1 MKATYGIIGSGEA
14 SVKAIQ
20 AALNDLGTDNAFIV
34 PYRRN
39 ASMESVYDWLIDNE
53 VEFTVVGG
61 NPGRILNECAKRII
75 PLEKGAPIDMGVID
89 ELSRSVNPSLLVMWS
104 EDSKKEILEAAS
116 AGWKIMELTN
126 GLAPITVEDEDEE
139 EIAAEVSP
147 VETAAEEVEESTTL
161 TKEELAGMPIAA
173 VKRYAYVQGVDV
185 KGKNKQEIIDTL
197 FPVVAKVEENPLKA
211 HDDAHLGLHAAI
223 APIGSSTPTHR
234 DLLRAAQALVNTILN
249 SCPAGRERDQAI
261 INVEQ
266 ASMWA
271 VSSIW
276 KTHNP
281 S

>member
-20 AALNDLGTDNAFIV
+20 AALNDLGTDNDFIV

-53 VEFTVVGG
+53 VKFSVVGG
-61 NPGRILNECAKRII
+61 NPGRTLSECATNII
-75 PLEKGAPIDMGVID
+75 PLEKGASIDMGVIN
-89 ELSRSVNPSLLVMWS
+89 ELSRSIYPSLLVMWS
-104 EDSKKEILEAAS
+104 EDSNKEILEAAS

-126 GLAPITVEDEDEE
+126 GLAPITVEDEE
-139 EIAAEVSP
+139 EIDAEVSP
-147 VETAAEEVEESTTL
+147 VETPAEEVEEPATL
-161 TKEELAGMPIAA
+161 TKEELSGMPIAA

-185 KGKNKQEIIDTL
+185 KGKDKQEIIDTL
-197 FPVVAKVEENPLKA
+197 FPVVEKVEENPLKD
-211 HDDAHLGLHAAI
+211 HDDAHLGLRAAV
-223 APIGSSTPTHR
+223 APMDASTPTHR
-234 DLLRAAQALVNTILN
+234 DLLRAAQAFVNTILN

-276 KTHNP
+276 KSHNP